1 MKMIALITNAMLLMM
16 YLFGC
21 SSKNNIVIEDKGQS
35 VLTEQERLIVENIQ
49 DTDTRNKLLTIV
61 DDIEV
66 EVNKFFEYYEEHNKK
81 IASLNKDYK
90 STRRDFE
97 ESMAEFNGA
106 YEKYLRMLVD
116 QRGGMIMLTSKEE
129 WALIMDRESTFIPK

>member
-1 MKMIALITNAMLLMM
+1 MKKIELITSVMLLMM

-21 SSKNNIVIEDKGQS
+21 GSKNNVIKEDQGLG
-35 VLTEQERLIVENIQ
+35 VLSEQRRLIVENIQ
-49 DTDTRNKLLTIV
+49 DPDTRNKLLTIV

-116 QRGGMIMLTSKEE
+116 KRGGMMMLTSKEE
-129 WALIMDRESTFIPK
+129 WALIMDRESTFIPE

>member
-1 MKMIALITNAMLLMM
+1 MKMIALISSAMLLMM

-21 SSKNNIVIEDKGQS
+21 SSKNNIIIEDKGQS
-35 VLTEQERLIVENIQ
+35 VLIEQRRLIVENIK

-66 EVNKFFEYYEEHNKK
+66 EVNKFFEYYAEHNKK
-81 IASLNKDYK
+81 IASLNIDYK

-106 YEKYLRMLVD
+106 YEKYLRCWL
-116 QRGGMIMLTSKEE
+116 INEE
-129 WALIMDRESTFIPK
+129 E